1 MDGSAASTYMRMQV
15 GAERLFQDCDK
26 MEVLFIWRLS
36 GIQLQAAIEGST
48 LTKALI

>member
-15 GAERLFQDCDK
+15 GTERLFQDRDK

-36 GIQLQAAIEGST
+36 IIQLQARQ
-48 LTKALI
+48 LNDRH